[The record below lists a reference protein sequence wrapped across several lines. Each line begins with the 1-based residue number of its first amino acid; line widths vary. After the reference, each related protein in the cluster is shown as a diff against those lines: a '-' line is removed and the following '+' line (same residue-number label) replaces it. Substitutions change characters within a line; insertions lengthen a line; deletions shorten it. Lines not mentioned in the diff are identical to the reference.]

1 MSIFNLGLQGVG
13 VMCKSKVRAS
23 SWQVQEFR
31 DLKAAAVKNKD
42 FKAITLDSIA
52 LKVLLTQ
59 PFNRLQL
66 KEENFRPIIAAS
78 KPSIEEV
85 WDSVQESDLSLALGE
100 PLMHRRGL

>member
-13 VMCKSKVRAS
+13 VMCNSKVQAS

-100 PLMHRRGL
+100 PLMH